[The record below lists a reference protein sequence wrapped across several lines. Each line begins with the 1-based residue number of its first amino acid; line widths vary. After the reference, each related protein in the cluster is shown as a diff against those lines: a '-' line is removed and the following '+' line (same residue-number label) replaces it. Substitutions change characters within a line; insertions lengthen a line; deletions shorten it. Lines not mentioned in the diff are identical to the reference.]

1 MVMMILMKIMITD
14 MMKMML
20 EKKEE
25 EEVEEGGVGEGIRFV
40 VMFLLMILGRICL
53 FFWLEEVV

>member
-25 EEVEEGGVGEGIRFV
+25 EEVEEGGAGEGIRPV
-40 VMFLLMILGRICL
+40 VMSSPTTLGRTCSSL
-53 FFWLEEVV
+53 WPEEAA